1 MFLKQL
7 TIVAVIAT
15 ISNAAPAPIRHVLHE
30 ERHAPPT
37 EWIKGARIESDAI
50 LPMRIGLSQTN
61 LEKGHDFLME
71 V

>member
-7 TIVAVIAT
+7 AIVAAIAA
-15 ISNAAPAPIRHVLHE
+15 ISNAAPAPARHVLHE
-30 ERHAPPT
+30 ERQAPPT
-37 EWIKGARIESDAI
+37 EWIQGARIESDAI

>member
-7 TIVAVIAT
+7 IIVAAIAA
-15 ISNAAPAPIRHVLHE
+15 ISNAAPAPARHVLHE
-30 ERHAPPT
+30 ERQAPPT